1 MRKVDPSEMD
11 ARLGP
16 AAVSRPLSDALGTT
30 DLAVNYYELDPGES
44 TAYGLH
50 AHDDQEE
57 VFYVLSGRLRFETDG
72 DPVHAEAGELV
83 RVGRGEYQRSHND
96 GDERATVLAMGAP
109 RDGGDTE
116 VLRSCADC
124 GRRTP
129 QDLGMTEDR
138 SAVQARCTVCGSVTG
153 EFD

>member
-11 ARLGP
+11 SRLGP

-30 DLAVNYYELDPGES
+30 DLAVNYYELEPGES

-57 VFYVLSGRLRFETDG
+57 VFYVLSGRVRFETRDEPVVATAG
-72 DPVHAEAGELV
+72 DVV

-116 VLRSCADC
+116 VLRSCAEC

-129 QDLGMTEDR
+129 QDLEMTDDR
-138 SAVQARCTVCGSVTG
+138 SAVAARCTVCGNVTG

>member
-11 ARLGP
+11 TRLGP
-16 AAVSRPLSDALGTT
+16 AAVNRPLSDALGTT
-30 DLAVNYYELDPGES
+30 DLAVNYYELEPGES

-57 VFYVLSGRLRFETDG
+57 AFYVVAGRVRFETRDE
-72 DPVHAEAGELV
+72 PVVATAGEVV

-96 GDERATVLAMGAP
+96 GDERAVVLAVGAP

-116 VLRSCADC
+116 ILRSCAEC

-129 QDLGMTEDR
+129 QEIGMTEDR
-138 SAVQARCTVCGSVTG
+138 SAVVATCTVCGSVTG